1 MKMKQYRKHMPI
13 TDIKELPLFPTPY
26 PGECFYSVLCRYH
39 IRSGNATDAFSVKQL
54 FGYNAS
60 LASTVLSPYH
70 LDAVKYWFPSSVGI
84 SAETLLEQHTAFP
97 IYTFTAT
104 SFENE
109 RIKNCVF
116 DKESFRT
123 IPTWIQP
130 KLIHPSK
137 HLRVCPECAA
147 AQRRLYGEEYWQIF
161 PQLEGVEY
169 CPVHKVRIKTSNVS
183 VKDTA
188 HHFFPASEVLHNS
201 QPLKDSDIPGSQ
213 MWEALFSDER
223 ELFIKMSEGMSW
235 LFHNSKQHEDYL
247 CITKIYHY
255 LLGSPNKTFFW
266 EIKLQHLRSLL
277 SAYQQNDLLY
287 RYMTKSKQEN
297 SLSNSFW
304 IYSMPIYVHLILM
317 ITLCGSPK
325 AFFDTPVNANI

>member
-1 MKMKQYRKHMPI
+1 MPI
-13 TDIKELPLFPTPY
+13 SDLKELPLFPTPY

-39 IRSGNATDAFSVKQL
+39 IRSGNATDAFSIKQL
-54 FGYNAS
+54 FGYNTS

-70 LDAVKYWFPSSVGI
+70 LDVAKYWFPPSVGI
-84 SAETLLEQHTAFP
+84 SAEMLLEQHTAFP
-97 IYTFTAT
+97 IYTVTAT

-116 DKESFRT
+116 DGESYRT
-123 IPTWIQP
+123 IPTWVQP

-137 HLRVCPECAA
+137 HLRFCPECAA
-147 AQRRLYGEEYWQIF
+147 AQRRLYGEEYWQLF

-169 CPVHKVRIKTSNVS
+169 CPVHKARIKTSNVS
-183 VKDTA
+183 VKDTVR
-188 HHFFPASEVLHNS
+188 HFFPASEVLHNS
-201 QPLKDSDIPGSQ
+201 HPLNDTDTPESQ
-213 MWEALFSDER
+213 MWESLFSSER

-235 LFHNSKQHEDYL
+235 LFYNSKQCGDNHRIL
-247 CITKIYHY
+247 KIYHY
-255 LLGSPNKTFFW
+255 LLGNPNKTSFW
-266 EIKLQHLRSLL
+266 AIKLQHLKSLL

-287 RYMTKSKQEN
+287 KYVTRSKQEN
-297 SLSNSFW
+297 THSDSLW

-325 AFFDTPVNANI
+325 AFFATPVNAKI